1 MLFFT
6 VHKVTIVF
14 RFHSDYV
21 RQYTASQSIK
31 PKVVSIWLFT
41 GKKICNPCFRP
52 LPPPLL
58 KTYSPEKLWITR
70 VILLFHMQERNLCI
84 INPKYVMFYF
94 KSHVGLPFKL
104 RPLFKVNLLILSTP
118 YRISNNTLKQN
129 ICKLRKPN
137 RKKYLKRS
145 CQEGMGHHF
154 TYRGIPMIIIAD
166 ISSETTLQKKKR
178 QGEIY
183 TKSITDLEF
192 YTQ

>member
-1 MLFFT
+1 MLSIF
-6 VHKVTIVF
+6 HSPQLTIVS
-14 RFHSDYV
+14 RFQSGYV

-31 PKVVSIWLFT
+31 PKVVSIWLLT
-41 GKKICNPCFRP
+41 VKKKKNFPIPALDHFRHHF
-52 LPPPLL
+52 L

-70 VILLFHMQERNLCI
+70 VILLLHMQERNLCI
-84 INPKYVMFYF
+84 INPKYIMFYF

-166 ISSETTLQKKKR
+166 ISSETTLQK
-178 QGEIY
+178 
-183 TKSITDLEF
+183 TKGVG
-192 YTQ
+192 